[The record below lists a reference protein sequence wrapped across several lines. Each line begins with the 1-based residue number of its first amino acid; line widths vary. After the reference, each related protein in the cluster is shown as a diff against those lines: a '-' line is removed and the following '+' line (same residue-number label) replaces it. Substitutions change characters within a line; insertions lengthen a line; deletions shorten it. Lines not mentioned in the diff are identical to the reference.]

1 MRIGQLRHRINI
13 QSRVNTQ
20 NATTG
25 ENVVTWAAFLTD
37 EPAQINSVSA
47 REFIQSSAEQNQ
59 TMVKMIV
66 RYQAGYSP
74 TMRVVWESENYE
86 IQGILQDETARGYL
100 TLMCSKGL
108 SDGQ

>member
-1 MRIGQLRHRINI
+1 MTN
-13 QSRVNTQ
+13 
-20 NATTG
+20 
-25 ENVVTWAAFLTD
+25 

-59 TMVKMIV
+59 TMTKMIV
-66 RYQAGYSP
+66 RYQAGYLP

-108 SDGQ
+108 TDGQ